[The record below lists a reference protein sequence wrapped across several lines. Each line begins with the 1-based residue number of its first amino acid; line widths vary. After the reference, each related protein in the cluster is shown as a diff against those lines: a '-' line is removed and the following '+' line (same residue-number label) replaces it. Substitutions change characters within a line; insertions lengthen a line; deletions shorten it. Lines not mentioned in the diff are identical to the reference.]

1 MNDQKVFEL
10 KTKIITLDL
19 AMLEKAT
26 IVYDQLTDTL
36 HINLSEEEAEE
47 TILLENGI
55 VVRVKNDKLIG
66 LSVQSISKHG

>member
-66 LSVQSISKHG
+66 LSVQSISKHA

>member
-10 KTKIITLDL
+10 KTKIITLNL

>member
-10 KTKIITLDL
+10 KTKIITLNL

-66 LSVQSISKHG
+66 LSVQSISKHA